1 MSDYRICSGQDVAV
15 KVLKIQDLPEPMLDE
30 FDREID
36 LMTKL
41 RHRNIVQF
49 VGASKVPG
57 KLAIVTE
64 FIEEGSVQ
72 VSIIQSF
79 LILTL
84 SWSNDFD
91 SLLSQ

>member
-1 MSDYRICSGQDVAV
+1 
-15 KVLKIQDLPEPMLDE
+15 
-30 FDREID
+30 
-36 LMTKL
+36 
-41 RHRNIVQF
+41 
-49 VGASKVPG
+49 
-57 KLAIVTE
+57 LAIVTE